1 MTKGLDYENKS
12 GGERSQRPDPDL
24 GTSWVGML
32 QTTWENALGCQKYCI
47 GCQSVSAIAYLGCV
61 PQARPDC
68 KEAGHEAGGGLS

>member
-32 QTTWENALGCQKYCI
+32 
-47 GCQSVSAIAYLGCV
+47 
-61 PQARPDC
+61 
-68 KEAGHEAGGGLS
+68 